1 MKLTTMETVAGRIN
15 EETLGVV
22 RGSALWTQ
30 RIMKNSY
37 HGLRGLSYGD
47 NSDMADGLEKAREA
61 AEKKAMAQAREL
73 GADAIIGLRLEVFEM
88 TAGMFTA
95 VATGTAVRTS
105 ALPAAIPAFNQ
116 AANDDDEMFVM
127 PYMSKPVMYA
137 GSNLRH

>member
-1 MKLTTMETVAGRIN
+1 METVAGRIN

-22 RGSALWTQ
+22 RGSALWTK

-37 HGLRGLSYGD
+37 HGLRGLDYGAS
-47 NSDMADGLEKAREA
+47 NDMAEGLEQARET

-95 VATGTAVRTS
+95 VATGTAVRTA
-105 ALPAAIPAFNQ
+105 ALPAAIPAFNH
-116 AANDDDEMFVM
+116 ADNDDDDMFVM
-127 PYMSKPVMYA
+127 PYMSKPAMYA
-137 GSNLRH
+137 VSTLRH